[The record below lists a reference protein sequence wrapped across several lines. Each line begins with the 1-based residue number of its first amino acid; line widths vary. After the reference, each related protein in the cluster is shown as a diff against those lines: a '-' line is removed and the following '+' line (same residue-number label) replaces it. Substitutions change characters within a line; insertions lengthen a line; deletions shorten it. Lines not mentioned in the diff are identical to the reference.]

1 MSNKLRANDVLLEFN
16 MGTVLAPNWKSVG
29 CLTDNGLD
37 SASDEISADSKCG
50 IDKIP
55 GDVSWSVSFGGF
67 YDLDPALDQISG
79 QDLILLRTNKTYVYW
94 RMRNAGNTYYRQ
106 GFGYLND
113 YSEDLPYNDIVKFT
127 GGLGVQGALITTA
140 PTT

>member
-16 MGTVLAPNWKSVG
+16 TGTTLAPVWKSVA
-29 CLTDNGLD
+29 CVTANDLD
-37 SASDEISADSKCG
+37 SASDEIEASSKCG

-55 GDVSWSVSFGGF
+55 GDVSWSVTFEGF

-79 QDLILLRTNKTYVYW
+79 QDLIAMRQAKTFTNW
-94 RMRNAGNTYYRQ
+94 RMRNAGNTYYRA
-106 GFGYLND
+106 GYAYLND
-113 YSEDLPYNDIVKFT
+113 YSESAPYNDIVKLS
-127 GGLGVQGALITTA
+127 GGLSIQGALIIVA